1 LDKATGQPRLS
12 GSDLKETLGHWSGPL
27 IEPLLD
33 INPSIPQVA
42 PHPESS
48 WPCACVTP
56 VVKRRHGDAEELS
69 KIGWR
74 EQVVVVHGLPLE
86 LVVLTL
92 VNSSHEYSR
101 VEAVDAAVAADPR
114 FRYENLDGQRVLVR
128 SDAGPGNALN
138 YRVRNQPDQPP
149 ELTFFAEYDQ
159 FQVEVVITASGAS
172 PRPAGITISPLPGQ
186 EALDPSAF
194 AALRLRGL
202 LGEMNDELR
211 SPFLRHLVQR
221 SGASGWLEPFL
232 ETPKPGRRGRDDVEY
247 AIWADRYVEAVQ
259 RASRNPIVV
268 LTREYPGHSADS
280 LRAILNKA
288 RKRGLLSKSQPG
300 RSGGHLLP
308 KAIKL
313 LEENHLA
320 VTSQGV

>member
-1 LDKATGQPRLS
+1 MDKATGQPHLS
-12 GSDLKETLGHWSGPL
+12 GSDLKETLDHWSGPL

-42 PHPESS
+42 PYPESS

-114 FRYENLDGQRVLVR
+114 FRYEDLDGQRVLIR

-149 ELTFFAEYDQ
+149 ELTFSLSTTSSRLKSSLLLQAH
-159 FQVEVVITASGAS
+159 
-172 PRPAGITISPLPGQ
+172 RHGQ
-186 EALDPSAF
+186 QGS
-194 AALRLRGL
+194 
-202 LGEMNDELR
+202 R
-211 SPFLRHLVQR
+211 SPPYPVRRRLIHRRLLHFVFEGC
-221 SGASGWLEPFL
+221 SG
-232 ETPKPGRRGRDDVEY
+232 R
-247 AIWADRYVEAVQ
+247 
-259 RASRNPIVV
+259 
-268 LTREYPGHSADS
+268 
-280 LRAILNKA
+280 
-288 RKRGLLSKSQPG
+288 
-300 RSGGHLLP
+300 
-308 KAIKL
+308 
-313 LEENHLA
+313 
-320 VTSQGV
+320 